1 MGTIEISKEDVEFIQ
16 QCYSNELNFDLTDS
30 NNKGHTFY
38 ENFQLLLTLEPN
50 SEQFKYIFLNNL
62 SGTIEYLKAIKKV
75 DIKEYERYKIRL
87 TKNIKNVGFYG
98 DMFELYIAW
107 TLIEKKTKF
116 NKIEPPDFE
125 VIYNNSKLFIECA
138 SAQFDFDKIPSKGE
152 IFSKIKKT
160 LRNKMKK
167 TYANLSTAL
176 FIDITN
182 LCYHSMVLNIPLTD
196 KELRRA
202 LIEVTQELL
211 DSTSDLININ
221 HYGFIMF
228 FSFKA
233 SKTATGEVNY
243 DCNTICNSRNANAD
257 PNLLKY
263 IESNLLNHLGIQDVA
278 TPKFHH

>member
-1 MGTIEISKEDVEFIQ
+1 MSAIEISKEDVEFMQ
-16 QCYSNELNFDLTDS
+16 KCYLNELNFDLTDS

-38 ENFQLLLTLEPN
+38 ENFQLLLTLDSN

-62 SGTIEYLKAIKKV
+62 LGTIEYLNAIKKI
-75 DIKEYERYKIRL
+75 DIKEYERFKIRL

-125 VIYNNSKLFIECA
+125 VIFDNNKLFIECA
-138 SAQFDFDKIPSKGE
+138 SAQFDFNKTPSKEE

-167 TYANLSTAL
+167 PYANLSTAL

-182 LCYHSMVLNIPLTD
+182 LCYHSQVLNIPLTHI
-196 KELRRA
+196 ELRRA
-202 LIEVTQELL
+202 LIDVTQELL
-211 DSTSDLININ
+211 DSTSNLISIN

-233 SKTATGEVNY
+233 SKTVTGEVNY
-243 DCNTICNSRNANAD
+243 DCNTFGNNRNINAD
-257 PNLLKY
+257 SNLIKY
-263 IESNLLNHLGIQDVA
+263 IESNLLSHLGIQDVE